1 MRYQA
6 LLLVLAL
13 ASGTAIGALRWRERS
28 GIASPATTAVAAVNP
43 AIAVDVYTVAP
54 EAFEVQVPATGT
66 LLARESVEIVSEL
79 ARRLLKVRAEE
90 GRFVRAGDVLF
101 ELDSADLRAELNKAA
116 VQERLA
122 RATLE
127 RTQKLATEGVSN
139 QQELDVARG
148 KADEL
153 EAERQLLEVTLSK
166 TQIRA
171 PFSGRLGLRR
181 VSEGAA
187 RRLWPGRD
195 PIGQRLSEPS
205 YRTVPPVSPP
215 PWQTVVGV
223 VTDVRYRGLN
233 DVRLDMYL
241 PATQSGNKV
250 ESLMI
255 RTDGVA
261 ANLVDGVRAA
271 AREIDPRAQ
280 VSGATMMRTVVDG
293 ESAPW
298 RFLMRVF
305 LAFAGLAA
313 TLAAV
318 GVAAVVV
325 MTVALRRREPG
336 QCRLAVLE
344 HLIRVDVLAVAVE
357 IRAPAHGGCRAGRQR
372 EANNRSGGH
381 CLPRCRSPCRCS
393 LSHVPYL
400 DECKAGASA
409 HAIRR
414 RPKL

>member
-28 GIASPATTAVAAVNP
+28 GIASPATTAVAALNP

-181 VSEGAA
+181 VSEGAWLSSNTVLSTLQDTSA
-187 RRLWPGRD
+187 LKLDFTLPERYAGAVSLGGSFRFRVEGKGESFTGKVTALEPAVDVATRSMRVRGLVQGDTGLMPGAAASIELPLKVEQALLVPSIALVPGVDGRRVYLADHGVVRSVLVEVGLRSGDRAQLLSGVSPGDQLIVSNLLRVREGA
-195 PIGQRLSEPS
+195 PVSVTAATAQREPS
-205 YRTVPPVSPP
+205 T
-215 PWQTVVGV
+215 
-223 VTDVRYRGLN
+223 
-233 DVRLDMYL
+233 
-241 PATQSGNKV
+241 
-250 ESLMI
+250 E
-255 RTDGVA
+255 
-261 ANLVDGVRAA
+261 
-271 AREIDPRAQ
+271 
-280 VSGATMMRTVVDG
+280 
-293 ESAPW
+293 
-298 RFLMRVF
+298 
-305 LAFAGLAA
+305 
-313 TLAAV
+313 
-318 GVAAVVV
+318 
-325 MTVALRRREPG
+325 
-336 QCRLAVLE
+336 
-344 HLIRVDVLAVAVE
+344 
-357 IRAPAHGGCRAGRQR
+357 QR
-372 EANNRSGGH
+372 
-381 CLPRCRSPCRCS
+381 P
-393 LSHVPYL
+393 
-400 DECKAGASA
+400 
-409 HAIRR
+409 
-414 RPKL
+414 